1 MYSPAFSKLVSP
13 PMDYSSHGQ
22 EEEEEEAFI
31 GAGEGD
37 IGDGEVLA
45 VLQGQGMS
53 ILRPL
58 FSAAKPPPYR
68 LVSI

>member
-1 MYSPAFSKLVSP
+1 MYSPAFSKFVSP

-22 EEEEEEAFI
+22 EEEEEDEAFI

-53 ILRPL
+53 IL
-58 FSAAKPPPYR
+58 
-68 LVSI
+68 